1 MVVVAGCQKDAYWF
15 LHLTSSIPYFLFFIK
30 LKLKRTNKIYIDHK
44 EGEKVLYVIKQ

>member
-30 LKLKRTNKIYIDHK
+30 LKIKKDKTKYTYTTKRVKKCYMS
-44 EGEKVLYVIKQ
+44 